1 MLSSN
6 IETLI
11 LIGTLL
17 MLFVMSCL
25 ILFIVFHQKKI
36 FKIESEKQLAEK
48 AHQLNVAEAAIKSQ
62 ENERKSIAED
72 LHDDIAPNLASA
84 KLFLRASM
92 SQKISQEIENKQM
105 AVSIIDESIEKIR
118 QLSHLLHP
126 AEIERFGFFR
136 ALNSFALKLNK
147 TEQVE
152 LNIQIH
158 DEMITLESFSQ
169 LALYRIIQEL
179 IINAIKHADA
189 KIFNLN
195 YSYIEN
201 HIQINLM
208 HNGKAFKSAD
218 FNQSIENPNGIGLM
232 NILNRIKLLNS
243 SINFDYVDSYEKHG
257 IQILIP
263 ILQNNMFLN

>member
-1 MLSSN
+1 MLQTN

-17 MLFVMSCL
+17 MLFVMSSL
-25 ILFIVFHQKKI
+25 VLFIVFHQKKI
-36 FKIESEKQLAEK
+36 FKIEAEKQLAEK

-62 ENERKSIAED
+62 ENERKNIAED

-84 KLFLRASM
+84 KLFLKASM
-92 SQKISQEIENKQM
+92 SRSISQELENKKM
-105 AVSIIDESIEKIR
+105 ALSIIDESIEKIR

-152 LNIQIH
+152 LNIHIH
-158 DEMITLESFSQ
+158 NEEITLESFSQ

-179 IINAIKHADA
+179 IINAIKHAEATNFYLD
-189 KIFNLN
+189 
-195 YSYIEN
+195 YSYKDD
-201 HIQINLM
+201 HIQINVL
-208 HNGKAFKSAD
+208 HNGKVFKSAD

-243 SINFDYVDSYEKHG
+243 SINFDYVDALENHG